1 MDTYLTERRA
11 GVLLHP
17 TSLPD
22 TPGQGNPAYRFID
35 FLQAAGFTVWQTLP
49 LGPTHADHSPYQC
62 LSVHAGNAALIN
74 LDDLVERGWLA
85 TASRSAGSL
94 QERLAEAHNGFK
106 QVAQAIDIDAY
117 QEFKQQHDY
126 WLQDYSLYQAIR
138 QVELFTPWFEWP
150 PALRDRQAQ
159 ALSEFSTLH
168 ADLIEQACFEQFLF
182 FSQWLAL
189 RDYAN
194 TRGVLLFGDMPI
206 YVAHDSADVWANRSL
221 FAMDGDGA
229 LEVVAGVPPDYF
241 SDTGQRWGNPL
252 YKWDVLKQDDYGWWK
267 ERFLT
272 QLELFDIIRLDHFR
286 GFEKYWEI
294 PAASETAINGRWVE
308 GPGEDL
314 FKALER
320 AFGSLPLVAEDLGV
334 ITPEVDALRLQFKF
348 PGMKILQ
355 FAFEGGPDNPYLPQN
370 HEVLSVVYT
379 GTHDNDTT
387 LGWYKSCDSETRQTI
402 GEYLD
407 NAEEEMP
414 WPLISAALESVAGL
428 AIIPMQDLLALDSEH
443 RMNTPGSVGDNW
455 RWHFNWD
462 QVPDALTER
471 LHALLIQADRAN

>member
-1 MDTYLTERRA
+1 VPGCCCTRHPCRIRQDRA
-11 GVLLHP
+11 IRHTVL
-17 TSLPD
+17 S
-22 TPGQGNPAYRFID
+22 
-35 FLQAAGFTVWQTLP
+35 FTVWQTLP
-49 LGPTHADHSPYQC
+49 LGPTHADGSPYQC

-74 LDDLVERGWLA
+74 LDELVKRRWLTLSARA
-85 TASRSAGSL
+85 TGSL
-94 QERLAEAHNGFK
+94 QECLAEAHKGFK
-106 QVAQAIDIDAY
+106 KVAQAIDIESY
-117 QEFKQQHDY
+117 KEFKQQHDY

-138 QVELFTPWFEWP
+138 QVQQYSSWFEWP
-150 PALRDRQAQ
+150 PAYRDRHVRI
-159 ALSEFSTLH
+159 LREFRTRR
-168 ADLIEQACFEQFLF
+168 ADLIEQACFEQYLF

-194 TRGVLLFGDMPI
+194 ARGVLLFGDMPI

-221 FAMDGDGA
+221 FTMDENGA

-241 SDTGQRWGNPL
+241 SETGQRWGNPL
-252 YKWDVLKQDDYGWWK
+252 YKWDVLKQDNYGWWK
-267 ERFLT
+267 ARFRT
-272 QLELFDIIRLDHFR
+272 QLALFDIIRLDHFR

-294 PAASETAINGRWVE
+294 PASSETAINGHWVE

-314 FKALER
+314 FNALEQT
-320 AFGSLPLVAEDLGV
+320 FGELPLVAEDLGV
-334 ITPEVDALRLQFKF
+334 ITPEVDALRLQFNF

-370 HEVLSVVYT
+370 HEALSVVYT

-402 GEYLD
+402 REYLG
-407 NAEEEMP
+407 NSEEDMP
-414 WPLISAALESVAGL
+414 WPLISAALESAAVL

-455 RWHFNWD
+455 CWHFHWD
-462 QVPDALTER
+462 QVPDSLVGR
-471 LHALLIQADRAN
+471 LRALLAKSDRSG

>member
-1 MDTYLTERRA
+1 M
-11 GVLLHP
+11 LLHP

-22 TPGQGNPAYRFID
+22 TPGQGNPATRFID
-35 FLQAAGFTVWQTLP
+35 FLQAAGFSVWQTLP

-62 LSVHAGNAALIN
+62 LSVHAGNTALIN
-74 LDDLVERGWLA
+74 LDELVERGWLA
-85 TASRSAGSL
+85 ASIRNSQPL
-94 QERLAEAHNGFK
+94 QECLAQAHAGFK
-106 QVAQAIDIDAY
+106 QVAQAIDIESY
-117 QEFKQQHDY
+117 QQFKQQHDY

-138 QVELFTPWFEWP
+138 QVQQYTSWFEWP
-150 PALRDRQAQ
+150 PAYRDRQPQ
-159 ALSEFSTLH
+159 VLSEFSSRH
-168 ADLIEQACFEQFLF
+168 AGLIEQTCFEQYLF

-194 TRGVLLFGDMPI
+194 ARGVLLFGDMPI
-206 YVAHDSADVWANRSL
+206 YVAHDSADVWVNRSL
-221 FAMDGDGA
+221 FAMDENGA

-241 SDTGQRWGNPL
+241 SETGQRWGNPL
-252 YKWDVLKQDDYGWWK
+252 YKWDVLKQDQYDWWK
-267 ERFLT
+267 ARFRT
-272 QLELFDIIRLDHFR
+272 QLALFDMIRLDHFR

-314 FKALER
+314 FKALEQ
-320 AFGSLPLVAEDLGV
+320 AFGELPVVAEDLGV

-355 FAFEGGPDNPYLPQN
+355 FAFAGGPDNPYLPQN

-402 GEYLD
+402 REYLGTS
-407 NAEEEMP
+407 EEDMP

-428 AIIPMQDLLALDSEH
+428 AMIPMQDLLALGSEH
-443 RMNTPGSVGDNW
+443 RMNTPGSVGGNW
-455 RWHFNWD
+455 EWRFHWD
-462 QVPDALTER
+462 QLPDSLAGR
-471 LHALLIQADRAN
+471 LRTLLAKSGRCK